1 MMSRRVLS
9 ERYELRRV
17 AGRGGMAVVW
27 EAHDRVLGRRV
38 AVKVLHPSL
47 AGDHG
52 FLERFRREATASA
65 SLNHP
70 SIVSMYDAGID
81 GDSNYL
87 VMEYLDGATL
97 ADLLADRGR
106 LEVDQVV
113 EVGITL
119 AGALDALH
127 HAGLVHRDV
136 KPANIM
142 IAPSGG
148 VKLMDLGI
156 ALGADATSLTAT
168 ASMIGTAA
176 YISPEQ
182 ASGQIADA
190 RADIYS
196 LGCVLFEAA
205 TGRRPF
211 EGDSAVAVAV
221 QHMSASPP
229 VPSALVATLPSK
241 LDTILGRALAKE
253 PDRRYASAEAM
264 ANELLQL
271 STDAASTAIA
281 SIPTGSGTA
290 ATLVDAT
297 AVHPGPVSTTA
308 EEERPL
314 ASPGRRRT
322 PSTWL
327 LGRLALLAIAVA
339 LALASVAGWFD
350 SVDDVGGD
358 APPIDTP
365 SPATDTT
372 SSRPPPSPPP
382 PSPPRRRLRPSQ
394 VESTPRWPTSGVRPI
409 GPWPTVRSTRAL
421 AMAWSTRRSMLSTR
435 PVTATTMHSIRS
447 DRCGR
452 SSRTCATSFTRRRPI
467 SSVGPS
473 TCSSER
479 SSRRCSPFGVQRW
492 RHLNAQLTRA
502 FALVR
507 VVSEGGL
514 EPPRP

>member
-47 AGDHG
+47 AGDPA

-70 SIVSMYDAGID
+70 SIVPMYDAGID

-87 VMEYLDGATL
+87 VMEYLDGVTL
-97 ADLLADRGR
+97 AGLLADRGR

-156 ALGADATSLTAT
+156 ALGADATSLTAA

-182 ASGQIADA
+182 ASGQIVDA

-221 QHMSASPP
+221 QHMSAAPP
-229 VPSALVATLPSK
+229 VPSALVATLPAK

-253 PDRRYASAEAM
+253 PDRRYARAEDM
-264 ANELLQL
+264 ANELRQL
-271 STDAASTAIA
+271 STDAESTAVA
-281 SIPTGSGTA
+281 PIPTGSGTA
-290 ATLVDAT
+290 TTVVDST
-297 AVHPGPVSTTA
+297 AVHPRPVSTTA
-308 EEERPL
+308 EEEQPL
-314 ASPGRRRT
+314 ASPRRRRT

-327 LGRLALLAIAVA
+327 LGGLALLAIA
-339 LALASVAGWFD
+339 LALTLASLVGWFD
-350 SVDDVGGD
+350 ADEVGGD
-358 APPIDTP
+358 APPVDTTP
-365 SPATDTT
+365 SVTDDSEPPTTEPPTTEPPTTEPPTTEAPA
-372 SSRPPPSPPP
+372 
-382 PSPPRRRLRPSQ
+382 
-394 VESTPRWPTSGVRPI
+394 EPTGVDAALADF
-409 GPWPTVRSTRAL
+409 RSEADRAL
-421 AMAWSTRRSMLSTR
+421 ANGEIDQSARDGLVDKAVDAVDKAREGDDDALDQIESLREELEDLRDQLHPSSANQLRRTL
-435 PVTATTMHSIRS
+435 
-447 DRCGR
+447 DQL
-452 SSRTCATSFTRRRPI
+452 
-467 SSVGPS
+467 
-473 TCSSER
+473 ER
-479 SSRRCSPFGVQRW
+479 AIVAS
-492 RHLNAQLTRA
+492 L
-502 FALVR
+502 
-507 VVSEGGL
+507 
-514 EPPRP
+514 